1 MSMETNKTS
10 STLERALFLLEQ
22 LALNKGGSGIGELS
36 EATRLPKSTTHR
48 ILETL
53 MKAGF
58 VMQEPSTEKY
68 FVGLKAI
75 EIGMAGLHNIDLV
88 EAAIPHLQDLAAQTG
103 QTAFLSVYNEGEVI
117 YIYKVDGSA
126 SVIMNA
132 ILGSRNPVHCTGL
145 GKAIMAYFSLEDVD
159 KIISEKGLKQ
169 YTPTTITDHQQF
181 LQELSKIRQTGISVN
196 REEYDEGLSSIAG
209 PVFNYTGKVI
219 AAISVAGPTAR
230 IFDKQ
235 DELEAHV
242 KEKSSLISKRLGFA
256 PSMRSIYLS

>member
-1 MSMETNKTS
+1 MSAELNKTN
-10 STLERALFLLEQ
+10 STLERALMLLEQ
-22 LALNKGGSGIGELS
+22 LALNKGGVGIGELS
-36 EATRLPKSTTHR
+36 EATQLPKSTTHR

-53 MKAGF
+53 QKAGF

-68 FVGLKAI
+68 YVGLKAI
-75 EIGMAGLHNIDLV
+75 EIGMSGLHNIDLV

-103 QTAFLSVYNEGEVI
+103 QTAFLAVYNEGEVI
-117 YIYKVDGSA
+117 YIYKVDGTS

-145 GKAIMAYFSLEDVD
+145 GKAIMAYFSLEAVD
-159 KIISEKGLKQ
+159 QIVSEKGLHK
-169 YTPTTITDHQQF
+169 YTETTITDHQQF
-181 LQELSKIRQTGISVN
+181 LQELSKIRQKGVAIN

-235 DELEAHV
+235 EEIEAHV
-242 KEKSSLISKRLGFA
+242 KEKSSLISKRLGYV